1 MPYLEINKKIRPQ
14 VCMKTME
21 VFNGFYTE
29 SQFNLI
35 KDIFITYH
43 NRGGV
48 LPFVDFAMIPIKK
61 DVGDIEKERSE
72 WCRYIRGKLANDWR
86 VILKI

>member
-1 MPYLEINKKIRPQ
+1 MSRLIINSKIKPQ
-14 VCMKTME
+14 VCAKTME
-21 VFNGFYTE
+21 VFNEFYTE

-61 DVGDIEKERSE
+61 DVWNIEKERGA
-72 WCRYIRGKLANDWR
+72 WCRYIRRKLANEWND
-86 VILKI
+86 II